1 MLRCFFEHNLADVV
15 REACASGL
23 PVAAFPA
30 LSRSLRAA
38 GKPLSPKMLTTLL
51 KRCGGAGARG
61 GAAAAEEL
69 VADARA
75 AGVQLNAITYTA
87 AANALAAE
95 RASPAALWEAMVL
108 EASSGG
114 LEVDGYAL
122 VAFAAA
128 SLKAREY
135 DFLVSLHDGEL
146 VVSKSGGS
154 PAPFLLPDAPASL
167 YAAHPELGTMV
178 VQALGRRKRGA
189 DALKAFEAT
198 SAKDAQAFATLI
210 TALGRSGMA
219 AEALAQLDRMRA
231 AGVRARGPLA
241 YNAAM
246 DACARLAESSPSAH
260 VREDALGLL
269 ERAATMMEEDDT
281 RPDAITYNTAMRA
294 CVAAGAAARVFP
306 LLDRMYDARVRRD
319 ITTYLQ
325 VLAACRAERQIDYAI
340 RLVAGMEADGVK
352 PTHWVYDLLMRVCY
366 PERADAVCDAYG
378 RMREGR
384 LLEER
389 FRVLDGERT
398 PFGMPTATLAVLAYG
413 DRGDWRG
420 VLRVMRD
427 VRSYGFAPDEY
438 LCNAA
443 VLSFGKCG
451 QVDLALNTLH
461 AMRGANS
468 LGKCK
473 QVDLALNTLH
483 AMRGANSLGGVGGGG
498 GGFGGDGSCAPGGRA
513 GVGAGGVHA
522 FARVPPSMRGQ
533 PPARAPAATVVS
545 YTAAIAS
552 CAKNGRMADALALLE
567 AMEREG
573 VEPNAKTYSTLV
585 QQAAEEGDVEAA
597 LGALVRMRRAG
608 VEVDEVARGMLLDAF
623 NGPGDMAR
631 MLLQAL

>member
-1 MLRCFFEHNLADVV
+1 
-15 REACASGL
+15 
-23 PVAAFPA
+23 
-30 LSRSLRAA
+30 
-38 GKPLSPKMLTTLL
+38 
-51 KRCGGAGARG
+51 
-61 GAAAAEEL
+61 
-69 VADARA
+69 
-75 AGVQLNAITYTA
+75 
-87 AANALAAE
+87 
-95 RASPAALWEAMVL
+95 
-108 EASSGG
+108 
-114 LEVDGYAL
+114 
-122 VAFAAA
+122 
-128 SLKAREY
+128 
-135 DFLVSLHDGEL
+135 
-146 VVSKSGGS
+146 
-154 PAPFLLPDAPASL
+154 
-167 YAAHPELGTMV
+167 
-178 VQALGRRKRGA
+178 
-189 DALKAFEAT
+189 
-198 SAKDAQAFATLI
+198 
-210 TALGRSGMA
+210 
-219 AEALAQLDRMRA
+219 MRA

-366 PERADAVCDAYG
+366 PERADAVCDAYE

-427 VRSYGFAPDEY
+427 VRSFGHAPDEY

-443 VLSFGKCG
+443 VLSF
-451 QVDLALNTLH
+451 
-461 AMRGANS
+461 
-468 LGKCK
+468 GKCK

-483 AMRGANSLGGVGGGG
+483 AMRGANYLGGVGGGG
-498 GGFGGDGSCAPGGRA
+498 GGFGGDGSSSGDTACGARVVPPEGSCAPGGRA

-631 MLLQAL
+631 MLQAL